1 LTNAEPITPAG
12 VTPAFTLGTGA
23 IYHIATTGSDSNP
36 GTAAQPFRTINKY
49 MSVAKAGDTGQVH
62 AGTYVE
68 STASSPWV
76 QPSGMFGGDTAS
88 VSAQRSGTATNPITL
103 MAFPGDEGRV
113 TLDSQ
118 NVRAGIYANGQDYW
132 QIHGLRLV
140 NSLDW
145 AIASNVRTSADLNY
159 VHTLDELTVGWRIEN
174 CLIRDVVA
182 SAGGNSGGIGMWH
195 SKDWI
200 VRNNRF
206 THIGTYNGRASSAVQ
221 AYGTA
226 HALFEHNYVEAT
238 VGVYLKDHMLRRLNP
253 RGTYFEY
260 ELRYNMLNV
269 SSAFVSS
276 FKGFPNIE
284 SGSNYIHHNI
294 SYGSTWEDSYTQV
307 VNGSATVPGAEFRFE
322 HNLLDVTGAPYGAA
336 FEIFGSENVRSKGNI
351 LLTPVAYAVRANAD
365 PNIASNALRYSDY
378 NLFENAVFIMDSVFE
393 PARSFI
399 KFWDLGEWQAAR
411 TTSAGTLKINNPDSH
426 SKVIAASATF
436 VNRAARDYRYKAGS
450 PALNLLGQGNHAGP
464 YQTGSEIIGTLPS
477 YSAGQ

>member
-1 LTNAEPITPAG
+1 MG
-12 VTPAFTLGTGA
+12 SGT
-23 IYHIATTGSDSNP
+23 IYHIATTGSDNNP

-68 STASSPWV
+68 STATSPWV
-76 QPSGMFGGDTAS
+76 SPSGMFGSDTAS

-118 NVRAGIYANGQDYW
+118 SVRVGIYANGQDYW

-145 AIASNVRTSADLNY
+145 AIASNARTSADLNY
-159 VHTLDELTVGWRIEN
+159 VHTLDEMTVGWRIEN

-206 THIGTYNGRASSAVQ
+206 THIGTYNGRASSAAQ

-238 VGVYLKDHMLRRLNP
+238 VGVYLKDHMLKRLNP

-260 ELRYNMLNV
+260 ELRYNVLNV

-276 FKGFPNIE
+276 FKGDPNIE

-294 SYGSTWEDSYTQV
+294 SYGNTWEDSYTQAL
-307 VNGSATVPGAEFRFE
+307 NGSATVPGAEFRFE

-351 LLTPVAYAVRANAD
+351 LLTPVAYAVRANAN

-393 PARSFI
+393 PSRSFV

-411 TTSAGTLKINNPDSH
+411 TTSAGTLKMNNPDSH
-426 SKVIAASATF
+426 SKVITASATF

-464 YQTGSEIIGTLPS
+464 YQTGNEIIGTLPS

>member
-1 LTNAEPITPAG
+1 MFDDA
-12 VTPAFTLGTGA
+12 
-23 IYHIATTGSDSNP
+23 
-36 GTAAQPFRTINKY
+36 
-49 MSVAKAGDTGQVH
+49 
-62 AGTYVE
+62 
-68 STASSPWV
+68 TASI
-76 QPSGMFGGDTAS
+76 A
-88 VSAQRSGTATNPITL
+88 AQRSGTATNPITL

-118 NVRAGIYANGQDYW
+118 KVREGIHTNGQDYW

-145 AIASNVRTSADLNY
+145 GISSSARTSGDLNY
-159 VHTLDELTVGWRIEN
+159 VHTQDELTVGWRIEN

-195 SKDWI
+195 TKDWI

-206 THIGTYNGRASSAVQ
+206 ALLVGGTAA
-221 AYGTA
+221 AAHAFGTA
-226 HALFEHNYVEAT
+226 HSLFEHNYVEAK

-269 SSAFVSS
+269 SAAFVSS
-276 FKGFPNIE
+276 VKGMPNVE
-284 SGSNYIHHNI
+284 SGSNYVHHNI
-294 SYGSTWEDSYTQV
+294 SYGSTWEDNYTWV

-322 HNLLDVTGAPYGAA
+322 HNVVDMTGAPYGVA
-336 FEIFGSENVRSKGNI
+336 FEIYGSENVRSKGNI
-351 LLTPVAYAVRANAD
+351 LLTPGAYAVRGNAD
-365 PNIASNALRYSDY
+365 PNVASNALRYSDY
-378 NLFENAVFIMDSVFE
+378 NLFENAVFIMDSVYE
-393 PARSFI
+393 PTRSFI

-411 TTSAGTLKINNPDSH
+411 TTSAQTLKVNNPDSH
-426 SKVIAASATF
+426 SKVVTASATF
-436 VNRAARDYRYKAGS
+436 VNRAARDYRYKTGS

-464 YQTGSEIIGTLPS
+464 YQTGSEMIGTLPS